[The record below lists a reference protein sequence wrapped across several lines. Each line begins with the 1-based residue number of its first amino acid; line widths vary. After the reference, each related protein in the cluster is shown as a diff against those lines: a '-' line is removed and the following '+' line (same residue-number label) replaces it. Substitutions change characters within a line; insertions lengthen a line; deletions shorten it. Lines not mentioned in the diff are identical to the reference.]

1 MEAKSPGKAQGVA
14 GKRQAGIGARGVGLA
29 SGSSWEVGLSAPG
42 CPEGRQTPTHP
53 RQPPR
58 DTEEQIRKAVGFQA
72 EGNRCYKTKRFREAI
87 GRYHQAVLQLKAIG
101 GGSQLNRTQSRL
113 TEEQR
118 GLIETT
124 EIDCYDSLA
133 ACLLQSE
140 LVNYERVREY
150 CLKVLG
156 KQKDNFKAMYRAGI
170 AFYHLGD
177 YPSALRY
184 LMEAKG
190 RDPADMNVSRY
201 IHLTEIKMRRRGQE
215 RDGRKHMIH

>member
-1 MEAKSPGKAQGVA
+1 TALTAVLKADDGNSPDPNRTTQPKPPLLPAVPGG
-14 GKRQAGIGARGVGLA
+14 RL
-29 SGSSWEVGLSAPG
+29 SGGGWGQECFAL
-42 CPEGRQTPTHP
+42 
-53 RQPPR
+53 
-58 DTEEQIRKAVGFQA
+58 IRKAVGFQA